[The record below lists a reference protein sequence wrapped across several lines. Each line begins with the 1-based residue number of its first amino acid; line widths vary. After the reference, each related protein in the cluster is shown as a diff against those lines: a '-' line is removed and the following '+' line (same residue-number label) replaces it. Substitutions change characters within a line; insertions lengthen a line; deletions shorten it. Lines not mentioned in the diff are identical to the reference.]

1 MKPSRMALYLFIAF
15 ITAVIAYYIL
25 VQEPSS
31 DWPIN
36 LIHLLFKH

>member
-15 ITAVIAYYIL
+15 IAAVIAYYIL
-25 VQEPSS
+25 VQEPSP

-36 LIHLLFKH
+36 LIHLLSKH